1 MTRTAL
7 VAAVL
12 LLTASAEAPS
22 SPRPIGIEECWM
34 FDENNVPVGQ
44 RYDFFMRCCQRLRY
58 GKSECFLLWVGRK
71 PRDVAVDGSPLGRSQ
86 KVTSAR
92 LPIGGVWSL
101 GRGRASMRA
110 SSVAL
115 PSAEHPGVPRWEVD
129 GK

>member
-1 MTRTAL
+1 
-7 VAAVL
+7 
-12 LLTASAEAPS
+12 
-22 SPRPIGIEECWM
+22 M

-58 GKSECFLLWVGRK
+58 GKSECFLLWVERQ
-71 PRDVAVDGSPLGRSQ
+71 PRVAAIAESPLARSQ

-92 LPIGGVWSL
+92 LPICVWSL

-115 PSAEHPGVPRWEVD
+115 PSAEHPGVP
-129 GK
+129 